1 MAGLGIR
8 PKRYRRARVGRAEST
23 SATALRYG
31 GIAIVGGLAM
41 AFGSIEYDRHQ
52 ARQARLASLPPG
64 YVFSNCSE
72 VRAKGLAPLQSWEP
86 GYSPHM
92 DRDSDGVACEPY
104 PIQAID

>member
-1 MAGLGIR
+1 
-8 PKRYRRARVGRAEST
+8 
-23 SATALRYG
+23 
-31 GIAIVGGLAM
+31 M